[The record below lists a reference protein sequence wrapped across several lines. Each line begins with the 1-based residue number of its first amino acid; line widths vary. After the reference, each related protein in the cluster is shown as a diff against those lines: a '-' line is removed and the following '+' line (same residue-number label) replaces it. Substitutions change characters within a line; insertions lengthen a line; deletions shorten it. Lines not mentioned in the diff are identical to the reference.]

1 MGLFSRASKGA
12 GKAVSREAFQACI
25 AAGILMAASD
35 GKIDREETEKT
46 INVVAVNDTFKAFS
60 RAEIQKQS
68 QAYATLITTD
78 ARMGRLKLLKE
89 IEDVG
94 GNVEIGEQ
102 VFITAIS
109 VGESSG
115 DGIGDKEY
123 QTLVKIGEILG
134 LKPQDYDVQ
143 EPKTSA

>member
-1 MGLFSRASKGA
+1 MGLFNRASKGA

-25 AAGILMAASD
+25 AAGILMAAGD
-35 GKIDREETEKT
+35 GKIDREETDKT
-46 INVVAVNDTFKAFS
+46 INVIGVNDTFKSFN
-60 RAEIQKQS
+60 RAEIQKQA

-89 IEDVG
+89 IEDVA

-109 VGESSG
+109 VGEASG
-115 DGIGDKEY
+115 DGIGSQEY
-123 QTLVKIGEILG
+123 AVLVKIGEILG
-134 LKPQDYDVQ
+134 LKPEDYDVKA
-143 EPKTSA
+143 PT